1 MTSSN
6 EATAVGP
13 LEHSLDVARHGV
25 DAVLIEWLGTA
36 RNSSG
41 DHEWQ
46 YGIDLVRDFVLGP
59 GKRTRPALCLLGWR
73 SGGGGDSPGI
83 VRVAAALEMFHAFC
97 LIHDDVMDESDT
109 RRGRPTVHVSLT
121 QRHRQLGWRGRP
133 ERFGRNAAI
142 LLGDLCLS
150 WADELFHSSMLPREQ
165 FGRALGLFQRMRSEV
180 FLGQYLDIRGEARI
194 ASLAECFQI
203 LRLKSARY
211 SVERPLQI
219 GAALA
224 GAGPAALDV
233 LSRYGIALGEAFQ
246 LRDDVLGVF
255 GNDAVTGK
263 SAMTDL
269 RDGKSTVLIA
279 LTREVASAGQTAAI
293 DRHYGDPRLSGA
305 GAATLRQIIV
315 ETGSLRRVEDMIDER
330 TEDAVAALAAGL
342 VADDARVAL
351 VELARVLSRRT
362 S

>member
-6 EATAVGP
+6 ETTAAGP
-13 LEHSLDVARHGV
+13 LERSQDVARRGV
-25 DAVLIEWLGTA
+25 DAVLVDWLGTA
-36 RNSSG
+36 REQSG
-41 DHEWQ
+41 DEEWR
-46 YGIDLVRDFVLGP
+46 YGIDLVQAFVLGP
-59 GKRTRPALCLLGWR
+59 GKRTRPTLCHLGWR
-73 SGGGGDSPGI
+73 SGGGGESAGI
-83 VRVAAALEMFHAFC
+83 IRVAAALEMFHAFA

-109 RRGRPTVHVSLT
+109 RRARPTVHVSLA
-121 QRHRQLGWRGRP
+121 QRHRQLGWHGQP

-142 LLGDLCLS
+142 LLGDICLS

-165 FGRALGLFQRMRSEV
+165 VQPALHLFHRMRSEV
-180 FLGQYLDIRGEARI
+180 LLGQYLDIRGEARI
-194 ASLAECFQI
+194 ASVAECFQI

-211 SVERPLQI
+211 TVERPLQI

-224 GAGPAALDV
+224 GAGPAILDG
-233 LSRYGIALGEAFQ
+233 LSGYGIALGEAFQ

-279 LTREVASAGQTAAI
+279 LTRQAASAAQSAVI
-293 DRHYGDPRLSGA
+293 DRRYGDPRLDTA
-305 GAATLRQIIV
+305 GAAALRQIIV
-315 ETGSLRRVEDMIDER
+315 ETGSLRRVEEMIDQR
-330 TEDAVAALAAGL
+330 TEDAVGALEAGFIADDVRAALI
-342 VADDARVAL
+342 
-351 VELARVLSRRT
+351 ELARRLCRRT